1 MIIGSVSENKDAEK
15 RISVTPDNVKKFISN
30 GFKVYLEKNYGEH
43 LDINDEKFSEN
54 GAELFS
60 DKEKIIKDSDIL
72 LKSNENG
79 LKIHSPK
86 YFKLLENLENP
97 DNLTLQEL
105 P

>member
-1 MIIGSVSENKDAEK
+1 MIIGSVSENKDTEK

-60 DKEKIIKDSDIL
+60 LSL
-72 LKSNENG
+72 
-79 LKIHSPK
+79 IHI
-86 YFKLLENLENP
+86 
-97 DNLTLQEL
+97 
-105 P
+105 